1 MHEGIVQVVTKNV
14 RKSTMI
20 TSAAITNLTRSRANA
35 LVERAERQTGSRMAA
50 YEMVAQTIGASPGWL
65 RKLIK
70 GYEAKEPRATLYENI
85 RANYEAFC
93 NRVEQENEI
102 DEARLRLLAEVP
114 NAIDKGLG
122 EET

>member
-1 MHEGIVQVVTKNV
+1 
-14 RKSTMI
+14 MI
-20 TSAAITNLTRSRANA
+20 SSAAVTDLTRSRAHA

-50 YEMVAQTIGASPGWL
+50 YEMVAQTVGVSPGWL

-70 GYEAKEPRATLYENI
+70 GYEAKEPRATIFENI
-85 RANYEAFC
+85 RVSYDNLC

-102 DEARLRLLAEVP
+102 DEARLRLLAG
-114 NAIDKGLG
+114 NTYAANQSTR